1 MPSKR
6 KTAKPRKTAKKAGKH
21 GRPSTYDPK
30 LAERIIAGLS
40 QGIPLTV
47 ICRDMGKPG
56 IRTVYDWMD
65 THPEFSASIAR
76 ARDLGY
82 DAIAAECMEIANNPL
97 MGIEEVTK
105 EWGTEISRRDML
117 GHRKLQIETRLKLL
131 AKWDPKRY
139 GERMATE
146 ISGPDGGPIQTDS
159 RVRSDDEKSA
169 FAAQLAK
176 VWKAL

>member
-1 MPSKR
+1 
-6 KTAKPRKTAKKAGKH
+6 
-21 GRPSTYDPK
+21 
-30 LAERIIAGLS
+30 
-40 QGIPLTV
+40 
-47 ICRDMGKPG
+47 
-56 IRTVYDWMD
+56 
-65 THPEFSASIAR
+65 
-76 ARDLGY
+76 
-82 DAIAAECMEIANNPL
+82 